1 MEEVSWALK
10 YWLEVMSYVLLK
22 ICTVPL
28 AMYTENRQTLSPTS
42 ENKRKL
48 IIILISW
55 PFISYLPLKYTVC
68 LSQSTN
74 IKKKQT
80 DVFQTSVWLCL
91 SIYFERQETASSMK
105 YYVIVSIE
113 GHHQTTSISIIIIII
128 TIIYYLFVLVVVVV
142 FCCVFFFLSFPFF
155 FFFFW
160 LCISYNRRP
169 DTKLSLK
176 NSTFIHIERE
186 GRKLRMGGKDQN

>member
-10 YWLEVMSYVLLK
+10 YWLEVMSYVLLN

-80 DVFQTSVWLCL
+80 YFRRLYDFVWVYTLKGRKQLAQWNTTWLSASKGIIKLRVFLL
-91 SIYFERQETASSMK
+91 SSLLLLLF
-105 YYVIVSIE
+105 
-113 GHHQTTSISIIIIII
+113 
-128 TIIYYLFVLVVVVV
+128 IIY
-142 FCCVFFFLSFPFF
+142 
-155 FFFFW
+155 
-160 LCISYNRRP
+160 
-169 DTKLSLK
+169 
-176 NSTFIHIERE
+176 
-186 GRKLRMGGKDQN
+186 